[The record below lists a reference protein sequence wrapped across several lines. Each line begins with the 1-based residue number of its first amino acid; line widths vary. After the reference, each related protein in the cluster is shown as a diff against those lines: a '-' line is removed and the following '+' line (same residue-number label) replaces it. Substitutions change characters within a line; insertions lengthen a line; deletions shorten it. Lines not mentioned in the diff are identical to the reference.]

1 MPEQDK
7 LRLGSEL
14 RRVQKLRGA
23 SLKSVAKPAGIS
35 AAYLLKLER
44 NDVQS
49 PSPHI
54 LRRLA
59 ERLDVSYLKL
69 MRLAGYDVSEAEQ
82 PTRRA
87 GVLVDA
93 LAAEPL
99 TEDEQ
104 QTVAAFLSTLR
115 AGRSH

>member
-14 RRVQKLRGA
+14 RRGQKFRGA

-69 MRLAGYDVSEAEQ
+69 MRLADTMSAKLSNQHGALVCSSM
-82 PTRRA
+82 PSLPSRSLKMSSRR
-87 GVLVDA
+87 
-93 LAAEPL
+93 
-99 TEDEQ
+99 
-104 QTVAAFLSTLR
+104 
-115 AGRSH
+115 